1 MAQVSRLGWRF
12 PVSIA
17 AAAAIQSLPPK
28 QLLKQWLSI
37 LWVMSTLEDCES
49 DTYITIDDSSKLTVM
64 K

>member
-1 MAQVSRLGWRF
+1 M
-12 PVSIA
+12 SIA